1 MKPGKIITTII
12 IMKTFF
18 HCVGSTKAKLLA
30 HYGLPYVQQFAT

>member
-1 MKPGKIITTII
+1 MKPGKIITTI

-30 HYGLPYVQQFAT
+30 RYCPPYVQQFAT